1 MTAAGQLG
9 AGRGA
14 ARRRGLTCTTSAMS
28 CSTAPIASPRSTA
41 PPPVHRGVGI
51 AEALKKKALG
61 VQDRWDHKGVG
72 VTPRPAGRPEQSRAR
87 TSVAGAAAAGVG
99 RHQQPQREEAALPL
113 ASHLRVTGGAGVG
126 EQIHATMA
134 QTRAAGAR
142 ARGRGRGRRRGPLV
156 SVCASRKTRRE
167 KKTKRAWHLCY
178 LGRLQRPRGLLHTAH
193 HATPTEDDGAV
204 PD

>member
-72 VTPRPAGRPEQSRAR
+72 VTPRPAGRADPSRAER
-87 TSVAGAAAAGVG
+87 APAWRARPQLGWAAISSRSVKRQPFLSPRICESRVVRGLVSRYTRPWRRRVQLGHGHGDGDGDGGGG
-99 RHQQPQREEAALPL
+99 RWFRSALPGRQGKEETKGVAPVLSRPL
-113 ASHLRVTGGAGVG
+113 AAP
-126 EQIHATMA
+126 
-134 QTRAAGAR
+134 AR
-142 ARGRGRGRRRGPLV
+142 PPAHSTSCHTNRR
-156 SVCASRKTRRE
+156 
-167 KKTKRAWHLCY
+167 
-178 LGRLQRPRGLLHTAH
+178 
-193 HATPTEDDGAV
+193 
-204 PD
+204 